1 MADYP
6 CTTCPFRVDEM
17 GGCGFNPTDDGDSD
31 LLRIDEIPEG
41 CPAGPEMET
50 EEKTGLSHEL

>member
-6 CTTCPFRVDEM
+6 CTTCPFRVDEK
-17 GGCGFNPTDDGDSD
+17 GGCGFNPTEDDDSD

-41 CPAGPEMET
+41 CPAGPDPEDFD
-50 EEKTGLSHEL
+50 